1 MSGAWLQIPDPKPS
15 AAIRL
20 LCLPH
25 AGGTASLYRP
35 WVKLLPDSIE
45 LVLVCLPG
53 REQRCNEVMPADMQT
68 LIALLSRAVKPILDK
83 PWAVFGHS
91 MGATVAHELALFL
104 YSENLSGPEHIFVS
118 AREAPQFQ
126 RGGSVHKLDDESLC
140 RQLVKLGGT
149 APELLEIP
157 ELRALLLPAI
167 RQDYHLIETSKV
179 SSVQPLNCPITALVG
194 RDDPEL
200 STDDAQGWQQW
211 TNSEFHLKEYSGNH
225 FYLSDCPD
233 LVVAHIVQKL
243 HLAYPL

>member
-1 MSGAWLQIPDPKPS
+1 MSGAWLQIPRPQPK

-35 WVKLLPDSIE
+35 WAKLLPDSIE

-53 REQRCNEVMPADMQT
+53 REQRCNETMPTNMQT
-68 LIALLSRAVKPILDK
+68 LIALLCRAIKPVIDK

-91 MGATVAHELALFL
+91 MGATVAHELALSL
-104 YSENLSGPEHIFVS
+104 YREKLCGPEHIFVS

-126 RGGSVHKLDDESLC
+126 KIGNVHQLSDESLC
-140 RQLVKLGGT
+140 QQLIELGGT
-149 APELLEIP
+149 SPELLEIP

-167 RQDYHLIETSKV
+167 RQDYRLIETSKM
-179 SSVQPLNCPITALVG
+179 SSDQLLDCPITAMLG

-200 STDDAQGWQQW
+200 STDEARGWQQW
-211 TNSEFHLKEYSGNH
+211 TNGEFQLKEYAGNH

-233 LVVAHIVQKL
+233 LVVGHIVQKL
-243 HLAYPL
+243 RLA